1 MQWNS
6 GVIMVLLRHKC
17 RAVKVCR
24 EGLNVLLFPFNKL
37 VLQLSTNVKQIPDR
51 LSIQSAMVNQYIR
64 LNGSEIEQ
72 FLSGL
77 PYQVPRS

>member
-1 MQWNS
+1 M
-6 GVIMVLLRHKC
+6 
-17 RAVKVCR
+17 RAAKVYR
-24 EGLNVLLFPFNKL
+24 EGFRVLLFPFNRL
-37 VLQLSTNVKQIPDR
+37 ELQPPPNVKQILER
-51 LSIQSAMVNQYIR
+51 LSIQSAMVNQYVR